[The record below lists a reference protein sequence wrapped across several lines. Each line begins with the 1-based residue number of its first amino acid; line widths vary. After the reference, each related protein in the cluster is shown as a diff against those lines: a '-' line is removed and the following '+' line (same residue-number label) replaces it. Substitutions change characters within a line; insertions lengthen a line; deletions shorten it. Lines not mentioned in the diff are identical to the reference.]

1 MHVNQNLV
9 DVNYTI
15 FIDEKSTG
23 KIQHVSETHKIR
35 YFSIPELERYW
46 QPIFK
51 NCDTLGWMSHC
62 KPDTSTWAAF
72 QKLKRT

>member
-1 MHVNQNLV
+1 MKSQP
-9 DVNYTI
+9 
-15 FIDEKSTG
+15 EKI
-23 KIQHVSETHKIR
+23 KHVSETHKMR

-62 KPDTSTWAAF
+62 KPDTSTWQLF
-72 QKLKRT
+72 RN